1 MIISLKDESA
11 FQRWRRLV
19 IVQDD
24 SQLREPSAAL
34 DKAKI
39 PHVVG
44 LHYRYK
50 TPTGKPREAEQWIM
64 VPFHYYSAACSLL
77 FSLPKC
83 HEHTSCST
91 CSEVQ
96 VPASSD

>member
-1 MIISLKDESA
+1 MIISLKEESA

-34 DKAKI
+34 DIAKL

-50 TPTGKPREAEQWIM
+50 TPTGKTA
-64 VPFHYYSAACSLL
+64 
-77 FSLPKC
+77 
-83 HEHTSCST
+83 
-91 CSEVQ
+91 
-96 VPASSD
+96 